1 MRRKIL
7 REDILKAGMD
17 LFHGLGYNGVSVG
30 DITAKVGIPKGSF
43 YNHFQSKNA
52 FLDQVIDFYARE
64 SLEMVE
70 KSLLQTGLSPIQRLK
85 DYFVEATEFYTADP
99 GRLNGCLMGNICQEL
114 ASVDAGVRKKL
125 ERNFLGSDALLSG
138 VLKEAV
144 REGEL
149 DDGLEIPAMVQFIT
163 NGWQGALLRMK
174 SVGNRQPLEAFQ
186 RVLFG
191 RLLVKGRIPKTD
203 IRRSGHPRK
212 PKAKR

>member
-43 YNHFQSKNA
+43 YNHFQSKND

-64 SLEMVE
+64 SLVMVE
-70 KSLLQTGLSPIQRLK
+70 KSLLDTSLSPLQRLK
-85 DYFVEATEFYTADP
+85 DYFAKATEFYTADP

-114 ASVDAGVRKKL
+114 ASIDADVRKKL
-125 ERNFLGSDALLSG
+125 EKNFLGSDALLSG

-149 DDGLEIPAMVQFIT
+149 DDGSDIPAMVQFIT

-191 RLLVKGRIPKTD
+191 CLLVKGRIPKKE
-203 IRRSGHPRK
+203 IRRSGPPSK
-212 PKAKR
+212 LKAKR

>member
-43 YNHFQSKNA
+43 YNHFQSKND
-52 FLDQVIDFYARE
+52 FLDQVIDAYARQ
-64 SLEMVE
+64 SLVMVE
-70 KSLLQTGLSPIQRLK
+70 KSLLNTGLSPLRRLK
-85 DYFVEATEFYTADP
+85 DYFSEATEFYTADP
-99 GRLNGCLMGNICQEL
+99 GRLIGCLMGNICQEL
-114 ASVDAGVRKKL
+114 ASVDAGIRKKL
-125 ERNFLGSDALLSG
+125 ERNFVGSDALLSG
-138 VLKEAV
+138 VLKEAI

-149 DDGLEIPAMVQFIT
+149 DDGMDIPAMVQFIT

-191 RLLVKGRIPKTD
+191 GLLVRGRLPKTV
-203 IRRSGHPRK
+203 IPRSGTPRK
-212 PKAKR
+212 SKEKR